1 MSRPLP
7 PGDPAQLGPFRLS
20 ARLSESA
27 AGIVF
32 LGVDGEGRRASVAV
46 LNRGA
51 AGDAAARDRFRAAIN
66 AAVPGPGRAAGVGG
80 SEGAPVVAAQPDGP
94 APWVATSYEAD
105 RAGAER
111 FLEPVAFQGSAR
123 GWWGGRRGPQFQ
135 PYWLGSGE
143 PALEGPRP
151 VPGGGPVPVGER
163 APERNLVAAVVGL
176 AAALLVLALLMGVLF
191 ACQPVVKEP
200 PPPPPEPTPSF
211 RVPERSPVPTTPA
224 PSPSPSVSPRS
235 PGPSSPAPSPSSGSG
250 GGDGAPL

>member
-66 AAVPGPGRAAGVGG
+66 AAVPGSGRAAGAAGSGG
-80 SEGAPVVAAQPDGP
+80 GAPVVAAQPDGP
-94 APWVATSYEAD
+94 APWVATLYEAD

-111 FLEPVAFQGSAR
+111 FLEPVAFQGSGR
-123 GWWGGRRGPQFQ
+123 GWWGRRGPQFQ

-151 VPGGGPVPVGER
+151 VPGGAGGPVPVGER

-176 AAALLVLALLMGVLF
+176 AAVLLVLALLMGVLF

-200 PPPPPEPTPSF
+200 PPPPPEPTPSI
-211 RVPERSPVPTTPA
+211 RVPERSPVPTTPS
-224 PSPSPSVSPRS
+224 PSPSPGS

>member
-32 LGVDGEGRRASVAV
+32 LGVDGAGRRASVAV

-66 AAVPGPGRAAGVGG
+66 AAVPAPGRPVGDAQAGGA
-80 SEGAPVVAAQPDGP
+80 APVVAAQPDGP
-94 APWVATSYEAD
+94 APWVATLYEAD

-111 FLEPVAFQGSAR
+111 FLEPVLFQGAER
-123 GWWGGRRGPQFQ
+123 AWWGGRRRGPQFQ

-143 PALEGPRP
+143 PALEQPRP
-151 VPGGGPVPVGER
+151 PGVPGPVGEGP
-163 APERNLVAAVVGL
+163 PERNLVAAVVGL
-176 AAALLVLALLMGVLF
+176 AVALLLVALLMGVLF
-191 ACQPVVKEP
+191 ACEPVAKEP
-200 PPPPPEPTPSF
+200 PPPPPEPTPSS
-211 RVPERSPVPTTPA
+211 RVPSQPPVPTTPSPSPSQPPSSSPGS
-224 PSPSPSVSPRS
+224 PSPSPS
-235 PGPSSPAPSPSSGSG
+235 GSG
-250 GGDGAPL
+250 GDDGAPL